1 MYDIH
6 IRIIDLKREDKMSN
20 QTTQSAKSPKTPA
33 KAPVKKRT
41 KKVSVEILRE
51 EKEAVLPE
59 TAPKETIEIFPKK
72 KILFVASEAT
82 PFIATGGLA
91 EVIGSLSKALAKDPA
106 YDVRVVSAALFGY

>member
-51 EKEAVLPE
+51 EKEVVLPE
-59 TAPKETIEIFPKK
+59 TAPKETIKIFPKK

-82 PFIATGGLA
+82 PFIATGGL
-91 EVIGSLSKALAKDPA
+91 
-106 YDVRVVSAALFGY
+106 RR

>member
-51 EKEAVLPE
+51 EKEVVLPE
-59 TAPKETIEIFPKK
+59 TAPKETIKIFPKRK
-72 KILFVASEAT
+72 FFSSLPKRLRLLRRAAS
-82 PFIATGGLA
+82 
-91 EVIGSLSKALAKDPA
+91 
-106 YDVRVVSAALFGY
+106 RR